1 MSLLK
6 SVVTGVIKRPHYVL
20 MHGMPGIGKSTFAST
35 FPKPLFLCAEKGTAN
50 LNVTRLELNSFE
62 LFEKALTE
70 LLNEAHDY
78 QTVILDTV
86 DHIEP
91 LIFKEVAKDQKKNS
105 IEDIGYAK
113 GYIFALEYWNKLI
126 ALVEQCREKRNMH
139 IVILAHT
146 EVKPHNDPQLPEPY
160 DTYRVKLHSKA
171 ANLLVDRAEC
181 VLFANYLTGLD
192 DKGLKTKAYGDGT
205 RTIYTEFRPAFT
217 AKNRFDLPFSIKFDE
232 AFGFAEFDA
241 LCNPEKT
248 SDTPELVKQQIA
260 ELMKQVKDK
269 EILKKVETHV
279 KSVGEDL
286 RKLIAAKNKLKL
298 IVAA

>member
-6 SVVTGVIKRPHYVL
+6 SVTTGIIKRPHYIL

-35 FPKPLFLCAEKGTAN
+35 FPKPIFLCAEKGTAN
-50 LNVTRLELNSFE
+50 LNVTRLEMDTFG

-70 LLNEAHDY
+70 LFMEAHDY
-78 QTVILDTV
+78 QTIILDTV

-91 LIFKEVAKDQKKNS
+91 LIFKEVAKEHKKDS

-113 GYIFALEYWNKLI
+113 GYIFALEYWMRLI
-126 ALVEQCREKRNMH
+126 TLIEVCREKRGMN
-139 IVILAHT
+139 IVLLAHT

-171 ANLLVDRAEC
+171 ANLLVDRVEC

-192 DKGLKTKAYGDGT
+192 DKGLKTKAYGDGS

-232 AFGFAEFDA
+232 SFGFKEFDA

-248 SDTPELVKQQIA
+248 AETPELVKQQIA
-260 ELMKQVKDK
+260 ELIKEVKDK
-269 EILKKVETHV
+269 ATIDKVEQHV
-279 KSVGEDL
+279 KAVGNDL